1 MMLPELRFRRLLVAV
16 DDTPGAAL
24 ALAAGV
30 TVAQRDH
37 AELTIVS
44 IVPDLAATAAR
55 WPSPGLTPPLMQ
67 EDADAAV
74 QKTLRE
80 AVDAV
85 PDDIPVTS
93 VFRRGS
99 AGREIVALAQEG
111 TYDAIILGAR
121 GVGRFGGAIAGSV
134 SAYVMHHAKVAV
146 FAAHAPAE
154 AAHEPEPAAA

>member
-1 MMLPELRFRRLLVAV
+1 MTLPEISFHRLLVAV

-30 TVAQRDH
+30 TVARRDH

-44 IVPDLAATAAR
+44 VAPDLATSAAR
-55 WPSPGLTPPLMQ
+55 WPSPGLAPPLMQ

-80 AVDAV
+80 AVAAV
-85 PDDIPVTS
+85 PEEIGVTS

-99 AGREIVALAQEG
+99 PGHEIVALAEEG

-121 GVGRFGGAIAGSV
+121 GVGRFSGAIAGSV

-154 AAHEPEPAAA
+154 AEEETEPAAA